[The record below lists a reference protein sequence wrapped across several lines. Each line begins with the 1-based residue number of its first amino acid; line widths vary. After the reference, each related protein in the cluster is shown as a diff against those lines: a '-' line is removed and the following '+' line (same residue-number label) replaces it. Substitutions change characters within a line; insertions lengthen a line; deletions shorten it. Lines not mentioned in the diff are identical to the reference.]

1 MGIPVV
7 DIFAGPGGLGEGF
20 ASYSAP
26 GRKGDR
32 AFSISVSAEME
43 ANAARTLRLRAFFR
57 KFARGHAPRSYY
69 DYVAGR
75 RAEPWSSKTEPEW
88 RAAIEEALQLELGRE
103 DHDALLHERISR
115 TVRKDQPW
123 VLIGGPPC
131 QAYSLVGRA
140 RNKGIVG
147 YRAEA
152 DKRHF
157 LYQHYLHIVQ
167 RYAPAAFVMEN
178 VKGILS
184 SRVNDELMF
193 PKIVEDLSRPGGRH
207 GPKYQ
212 VTPLLLNGS
221 DLLETHLP
229 KEFVLRAEEFGVPQA
244 RHRVVLLG
252 VAEGINL
259 HQAKFLEPTS
269 DRFSVDDVLGGMPP
283 LRSGLTD
290 EDDEDWPLVASTLL
304 KRAANSAIAD
314 EPAVAKRLRGLSAKA
329 ARQKADPRSGGRW
342 MPKTAQSD
350 SVPKHLGTWLLD
362 KKLDGILNHE
372 VRDHMSDDL
381 VRYAYASA
389 FAEINGHSP
398 RGAKEFPKA
407 LHPAHKNWESGKF
420 VDRFKVQ
427 LSQHPSSTVTS
438 HLSKDG
444 HYFIHPDPAQFRSL
458 SVREA
463 ARLQTFPDNY
473 FFEGSRGAQ
482 YKQVGNA
489 VPPWLARQIAATVY
503 SLINAR

>member
-1 MGIPVV
+1 MEISVV

-20 ASYSAP
+20 SSYRAP
-26 GRKGDR
+26 SSRGER
-32 AFSISVSAEME
+32 AFRIAVSAEME
-43 ANAARTLRLRAFFR
+43 KNAARTLRLRAFFR
-57 KFARGHAPRSYY
+57 MFPKGHAPQSYY

-75 RAEPWSSKTEPEW
+75 RTEPWTAKTAAEW
-88 RAAIEEALQLELGRE
+88 RAAEDEALQLELGLAE
-103 DHDALLHERISR
+103 HDQLLYERIGR
-115 TVRKDQPW
+115 VVRKDQPW

-140 RNKGIVG
+140 RNKGIWG

-152 DKRHF
+152 DQRHF
-157 LYQHYLHIVQ
+157 LYQHYLHIIQ
-167 RYAPAAFVMEN
+167 RYQPSAFVMEN

-184 SRVNDELMF
+184 SKVNGELMF
-193 PKIVEDLSRPGGRH
+193 PQIIRDLSRPGGDN
-207 GPKYQ
+207 GPTYRI
-212 VTPLLLNGS
+212 VPLLFTASGLLGS
-221 DLLETHLP
+221 YEPRD
-229 KEFVLRAEEFGVPQA
+229 FILRAEDLGVPQA

-252 VAEGINL
+252 VADNIKL
-259 HQAKFLEPTS
+259 DPSKFLTPMAH
-269 DRFSVDDVLGGMPP
+269 RYSVDDVIGGLPA

-290 EDDEDWPLVASTLL
+290 ADDSDW
-304 KRAANSAIAD
+304 AATATQILSSAAGSSRGD
-314 EPAVAKRLRGLSAKA
+314 RPEVAKRLNALAKA
-329 ARQKADPRSGGRW
+329 ARKSVDPRSGGRW
-342 MPKTAQSD
+342 MPKTDQSEI
-350 SVPKHLGTWLLD
+350 VPRHLNAWLLD

-372 VRDHMSDDL
+372 VRAHMSSDL

-389 FAEINGHSP
+389 FAEVHGRSP
-398 RGAKEFPKA
+398 RGAEEFPDV
-407 LHPAHKNWESGKF
+407 LHPRHQNWTSGKF

-427 LSQHPSSTVTS
+427 LAHLPSSTVTS

-489 VPPWLARQIAATVY
+489 VPPWLAYQIASTVY
-503 SLINAR
+503 AAIAAC